1 LSSQR
6 PQADLNDAIGKI
18 LRYGVA
24 LSSIVVAAGLVL
36 MLLAPPP
43 GIPETLQGT
52 IAANFGRPTISPS
65 GLVAGIAQG
74 SAVGVLQLG
83 MLILIA
89 TPIVRVAASALL
101 FLRERDMLYVGI
113 TTLVLAMLLFALFV
127 VGPLEA

>member
-6 PQADLNDAIGKI
+6 PDADLNDAIGMI

-24 LSSIVVAAGLVL
+24 LSSVVVAVGLVL

-43 GIPETLQGT
+43 GTPGTLQGT
-52 IAANFGRPTISPS
+52 IAANFGRPIVSPS
-65 GLVAGIAQG
+65 ALLAGIAHG
-74 SAVGVLQLG
+74 SAIGILQLG

-89 TPIVRVAASALL
+89 TPVARVAASALL
-101 FLRERDMLYVGI
+101 FLRERDMPYVGI
-113 TTLVLAMLLFALFV
+113 TVLVLTLLLFALFV